1 MANAR
6 GTPRSRRRT
15 RTRRHRFGACRT
27 ATWSVLSS
35 RSPTASAVPDDI
47 EAAFERLPAA
57 MAAGEQRANRAD
69 RAALDLAEAV
79 VLDGCEGQLFDAV
92 VTDEDDRGVRIQIA
106 DPAIV
111 ARVEAQHVD
120 PGDHVR
126 VRLVGAEPEQRA
138 VRFER
143 VS

>member
-1 MANAR
+1 MV
-6 GTPRSRRRT
+6 
-15 RTRRHRFGACRT
+15 GAVLAL
-27 ATWSVLSS
+27 ATGEAL
-35 RSPTASAVPDDI
+35 PDDV
-47 EAAFERLPAA
+47 EAAFERLPDA
-57 MAAGEQRANRAD
+57 MAAGEQRANAAD

-92 VTDEDDRGVRIQIA
+92 VTDTDDRGARIQIS

-111 ARVEAQHVD
+111 ARVDAHHVG
-120 PGDHVR
+120 PGDQVR
-126 VRLVGAEPEQRA
+126 VRLVDADPEHRA